1 MGINWGIIKGLFSI
15 AEITAKQLAELKWGA
30 HVGKYRMVKATGTAA
45 PMSGIRLGKIA
56 ISLAM
61 LLGLLQGCKAPLQ
74 KEMLDS
80 NGESLGFGSTIRFLV
95 ETRASADP
103 LDRKLVKSIIDM
115 EIAEYERFNPGVKIQ
130 TRYVS
135 RDSLRKEVQFQY
147 SRGLAPDLILLTTNN
162 ILPLKREGFIRPLSL
177 RPFELNLIRPSL
189 LPAFKNKGILLGI
202 PVFIYPQIACFNRAK
217 LENPPENIEDLIK
230 LGQAGKTI
238 GIYNNFVSL
247 QWLYSGLSGNLF
259 EPKPNS
265 SSLNFLRWLRLAN
278 LQPTISFESDPGLL
292 RDGLISGQF
301 SWITCQSYWLGSLE
315 KRMGS
320 RLGITQLPNLPN
332 GPAQPLLEVRTW
344 VFGSQSSGRQYEL
357 AKRFALF
364 SINIV
369 QQRNMALKL
378 GNSVPI
384 NPGISLPLK
393 SDSTLAIVDSAATRG
408 KLLHLWQIDWL
419 EKITPQLTPY
429 VDLVISG
436 AQSPET
442 MAPKLNLLL
451 APGLK

>member
-1 MGINWGIIKGLFSI
+1 
-15 AEITAKQLAELKWGA
+15 
-30 HVGKYRMVKATGTAA
+30 
-45 PMSGIRLGKIA
+45 
-56 ISLAM
+56 
-61 LLGLLQGCKAPLQ
+61 
-74 KEMLDS
+74 
-80 NGESLGFGSTIRFLV
+80 
-95 ETRASADP
+95 
-103 LDRKLVKSIIDM
+103 
-115 EIAEYERFNPGVKIQ
+115 
-130 TRYVS
+130 
-135 RDSLRKEVQFQY
+135 
-147 SRGLAPDLILLTTNN
+147 
-162 ILPLKREGFIRPLSL
+162 
-177 RPFELNLIRPSL
+177 
-189 LPAFKNKGILLGI
+189 
-202 PVFIYPQIACFNRAK
+202 
-217 LENPPENIEDLIK
+217 
-230 LGQAGKTI
+230 
-238 GIYNNFVSL
+238 
-247 QWLYSGLSGNLF
+247 
-259 EPKPNS
+259 
-265 SSLNFLRWLRLAN
+265 
-278 LQPTISFESDPGLL
+278 
-292 RDGLISGQF
+292 
-301 SWITCQSYWLGSLE
+301 
-315 KRMGS
+315 MGS

-344 VFGSQSSGRQYEL
+344 VFGSQSTGRQYEL